1 MGNSLSGK
9 TILIAD
15 DEPEILSLLKDELE
29 AEGADIITAEDGF
42 SALDLITKNRFDVLV
57 TDLHMPKVDGMQLVS
72 FVKSQKLN
80 SNSLVIMISGKY
92 PEGALDKLV
101 RLGVVDIL
109 TKPLEF
115 KQLTDHIKKRLNPR
129 PMMEFDYTD
138 EIEQL
143 VTNAS
148 KDMLQTYF
156 QSIAKLETFVK
167 SDDLPNGTAYGILPL
182 FGEQVY
188 GTVAIGMDDNFLEAL
203 ASEIFGPDAS
213 NLGRDTLVEM
223 AGEMINQI
231 GGQVKRHFAGMK
243 IAMNIGLPL
252 MLNSPTNIPR
262 LVPSQTFC
270 IKYRV
275 GAARCTI
282 EASFGTLNMRA
293 SSEHWSPFKPK
304 DKT

>member
-1 MGNSLSGK
+1 VGNSLSGK

-15 DEPEILSLLKDELE
+15 DEPEILNILKEELE
-29 AEGADIITAEDGF
+29 AEGADIITAGDGF

-57 TDLHMPKVDGMQLVS
+57 TDLHMPKVNGMQLVS

-80 SNSLVIMISGKY
+80 SNSLVVMISGKY

-109 TKPLEF
+109 TKPLEY
-115 KQLTDHIKKRLNPR
+115 KQLSEHIKKRLNAR
-129 PMMEFDYTD
+129 PMMELDYTD

-148 KDMLQTYF
+148 RDMLQTYF
-156 QSIAKLETFVK
+156 QSIEKLETFVK
-167 SDDLPNGTAYGILPL
+167 ADNLPNGTAYGILPL

-188 GTVAIGMDDNFLEAL
+188 GTVAIGMDDNFLEGL

-213 NLGRDTLVEM
+213 NMGRDTLVEM

-231 GGQVKRHFAGMK
+231 GGQVKRHFASMK
-243 IAMNIGLPL
+243 ISMNIGLPL
-252 MLNSPTNIPR
+252 MLNAPTNIPR

-270 IKYRV
+270 IKYRA

-293 SSEHWSPFKPK
+293 STEDWSPFKTKIKP
-304 DKT
+304 